1 MNQTTDAKAL
11 RDLVDKQTPAEV
23 ARDFEPEPKAENHW
37 TGNGDASMPVFVPTN
52 PRVLNDTERGLV
64 AELELRYQDL
74 YAHLLTLGHSRELAL
89 ARTKTEEAYMWAV
102 RHITG

>member
-1 MNQTTDAKAL
+1 
-11 RDLVDKQTPAEV
+11 
-23 ARDFEPEPKAENHW
+23 
-37 TGNGDASMPVFVPTN
+37 
-52 PRVLNDTERGLV
+52 VLNDTERGLV